1 MNVLFLGAAPSTP
14 RTEHNRFPGW
24 FADHKGT
31 SPLEE
36 LAKSLRADAANKLI
50 YCFLENDVREFHLR
64 EIVSAL
70 VPNHALITVK
80 HVTEGAACTALLA
93 SDFIDSD
100 EELLIVSL
108 NEYLEIDLA
117 EAAAQFRGRDL
128 DAGTLVFES
137 VHPRYSFV
145 RLGSDNLVVEAA
157 QGRPITNI
165 ATSGTFWFR
174 HGSDFVAG
182 SKQMIRKRDS
192 VNGFYFVCPV
202 FNQLI
207 LMDRKIGVTWM
218 APHIYHPLK
227 TEAQIHT
234 FEFDL

>member
-1 MNVLFLGAAPSTP
+1 MNVLLLGAAPSTP
-14 RTEHNRFPGW
+14 RTEHNKFPPW
-24 FADHKGT
+24 LAEHRGT
-31 SPLEE
+31 SPIEGLT
-36 LAKSLRADAANKLI
+36 KSFRVNPRNKLI
-50 YCFLENDVREFHLR
+50 YCFLEIDIRDFHLR
-64 EIVSAL
+64 EVILAMAPQHV
-70 VPNHALITVK
+70 LISVK

-93 SDFIDSD
+93 SDIVDCE

-108 NEYLEIDLA
+108 NEYLEVDLA
-117 EAAAQFRGRDL
+117 KAAAEFRDRGL

-145 RLGSDNLVVEAA
+145 KIGLDNLVVEAA

-165 ATSGTFWFR
+165 ATSGSFWFR
-174 HGSDFVAG
+174 RGSDFVTG
-182 SKQMIRKRDS
+182 CKQMIRKRDN
-192 VNGFYFVCPV
+192 VNGSYFVCPV

-218 APHIYHPLK
+218 APNIYHPLK